1 MGSETLNKNSSNQ
14 QDWPLTD
21 SVVLRIIDGLY
32 RCRKHIWTNDQ
43 NIVNAYGLTWSQL
56 MVLEALRN
64 NEPEFILT
72 PGALAT
78 LTQSTSGGITKMLTH
93 LAELDMIERV
103 INAKDK
109 RSSLVR
115 LTPIGAETVEHA
127 MHDLVNANTNLL
139 METLTLNESETLAEL
154 LHKLRRGLQKS
165 LSGTV

>member
-1 MGSETLNKNSSNQ
+1 
-14 QDWPLTD
+14 
-21 SVVLRIIDGLY
+21 
-32 RCRKHIWTNDQ
+32 
-43 NIVNAYGLTWSQL
+43 

-78 LTQSTSGGITKMLTH
+78 LTQSTSGGITKMLNH

-115 LTPIGAETVEHA
+115 LTPIGAETVEQA
-127 MHDLVNANTNLL
+127 MHDLVNTNTNLL